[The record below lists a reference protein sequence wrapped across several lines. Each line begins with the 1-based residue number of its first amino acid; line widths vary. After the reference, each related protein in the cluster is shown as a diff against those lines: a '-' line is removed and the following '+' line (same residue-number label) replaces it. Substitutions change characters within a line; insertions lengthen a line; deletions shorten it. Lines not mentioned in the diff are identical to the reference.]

1 MNKKIISVLMAAAML
16 TPSMAAMAEE
26 AVVISSEN
34 EAVVETAINTY
45 NGVVTQVKGNLVTV
59 KIDGKTYSFAYD
71 KADEFAKDDEVVIKS
86 ESVLET
92 KDIKEAVEITKAAHT
107 DEGEDEGFYNTYNT
121 FTGVVKAVT
130 DTAVTVT
137 IDGVDYNFRTTDA
150 TALMDAKGEAVSE
163 VKVNDTVTVVST
175 SLLETKDIKVADA
188 LVVGELETSV
198 YASVF
203 TKDGEGLISED
214 GELVLNVENADELDG
229 KSLVVF
235 YSIVTKSIPAQTNP
249 DAVVVLGEADVEA
262 DEDDNAEVVIPE
274 APVLAYNNY
283 VGNVKAIENGV
294 ITLTIGEA
302 DYNFRMT
309 DSTKTFNIDGEEA
322 EAKAGDFVI
331 VVSSSLLETKDV
343 KEAEVVVVSTEETAT
358 TVCLNKFNKDGDA
371 LVSAD
376 GELVLNIEGD
386 IAQYDGKKLLV
397 FYNFATMSIPA
408 QTNPEKVIVMPDD
421 SVSISFCVG
430 DIVLNINGGK
440 VELETA
446 PYIAGTGV
454 TLVPLRVISEAFGA
468 EVNWDG
474 ETKTVTVVYNGTEI
488 KVVIGSTTA
497 TVDGDEAFE
506 LEAAPELSAT
516 GNTMVPLRF
525 ISEKLGAAVGYD
537 EATAG
542 ITVEKN

>member
-34 EAVVETAINTY
+34 EAVVETTINTY

-59 KIDGKTYSFAYD
+59 TIDGKTYSFAYD

-86 ESVLET
+86 ESLLET

-121 FTGVVKAVT
+121 YNGVVKAVT
-130 DTAVTVT
+130 DTTVTVT
-137 IDGVDYNFRTTDA
+137 IDGFDYNFRTTSE
-150 TALMDAKGEAVSE
+150 TAVLDTKGEAATE
-163 VKVNDTVTVVST
+163 VKANDAVTVVST
-175 SLLETKDIKVADA
+175 SLLETKDIKAADA
-188 LVVGELETSV
+188 LIVGELETTV

-214 GELVLNVENADELDG
+214 GELIVNVENADELDG

-235 YSIVTKSIPAQTNP
+235 YSIATASIPAQTNP
-249 DAVVVLGEADVEA
+249 DAVVVLGETEA
-262 DEDDNAEVVIPE
+262 SEDDNAEVVIPE
-274 APVLAYNNY
+274 APVLSYNNY

-302 DYNFRMT
+302 DYNFRMME
-309 DSTKTFNIDGEEA
+309 STKTFNIDGEEA

-331 VVSSSLLETKDV
+331 VVSSSLLDTKDV

-358 TVCLNKFNKDGDA
+358 AVCLNKFNKNGDA

-430 DIVLNINGGK
+430 DIVLNINGDK

-474 ETKTVTVVYNGTEI
+474 ETKTVTVAYNGTEI